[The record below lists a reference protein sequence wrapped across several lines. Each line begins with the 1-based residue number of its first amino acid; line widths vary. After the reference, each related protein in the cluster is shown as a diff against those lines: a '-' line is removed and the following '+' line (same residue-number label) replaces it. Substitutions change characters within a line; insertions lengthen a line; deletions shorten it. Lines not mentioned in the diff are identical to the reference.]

1 MTISVLK
8 VNATAFNSV
17 RVDSKARRQA
27 GERSSP
33 DLGDPRD
40 RDIAHP
46 PRGSR
51 AADPVG
57 LGRRQAMTSAL
68 GWQHGDWLTLIAA
81 TGLVIACRDPGG
93 SPRSVNSAQIT
104 MIRRQ
109 PLTWLAA
116 SLDLSRRLA
125 RSRRSG
131 VTLETTRSSAGLRP
145 RPLQTSG
152 PEHKYQQGGCHARDH
167 SQ

>member
-1 MTISVLK
+1 VSGRRRISVIRETGASL
-8 VNATAFNSV
+8 
-17 RVDSKARRQA
+17 
-27 GERSSP
+27 
-33 DLGDPRD
+33 
-40 RDIAHP
+40 I
-46 PRGSR
+46 PRGG
-51 AADPVG
+51 AARPTLSGWVADK
-57 LGRRQAMTSAL
+57 AMASAL

-81 TGLVIACRDPGG
+81 AGLVIARRDPGG

-116 SLDLSRRLA
+116 SLDLLRRLA
-125 RSRRSG
+125 RSWRSG